1 MAEESWEGGAKALPA
16 TKKRFERAL
25 VAVVD
30 MVGILG
36 VGLLVA
42 TGANVAQGDIR
53 VGVDFVGGRLGASLL
68 LIEANSDVL
77 RLQVVGRDPVD
88 HGLLGLLAGS
98 VVRGALTTTTTIRLG
113 AGTALEVLLVGQ
125 RLRGDVRFGA
135 DCLEPFFYGGPR
147 VRPFES
153 FHLPGHM
160 NFVISLDDNFVV
172 VVKGPLDQELQQRE
186 LIGEFVVESLLGCLR
201 RELREH
207 PVDELMEG
215 EVLMR
220 DHVVSWHGRLQHL
233 VRPRALSEDHARAN
247 FVVASREDL
256 LHLGNIARLDL
267 SVDFEGRCGE
277 HAESRCHACI
287 DHLVCF
293 QLTVIAAHCGAGV
306 RMAVRGLDGRKTG
319 EGLDLLSDHLLNLF
333 RSDGKRAGWRAHGW
347 RQVRARGPEQ
357 VILRAV
363 MRLE

>member
-1 MAEESWEGGAKALPA
+1 MDDWEGGATALPA
-16 TKKRFERAL
+16 TKKRLEGAF

-30 MVGILG
+30 GVGVLG
-36 VGLLVA
+36 VGLLV
-42 TGANVAQGDIR
+42 TPRTNVSQRDVSVRVDLVRSSLGTTFPAIELDADI
-53 VGVDFVGGRLGASLL
+53 
-68 LIEANSDVL
+68 L
-77 RLQVVGRDPVD
+77 RFQVVGRDPID
-88 HGLLGLLAGS
+88 DGILGLPARS
-98 VVRGALTTTTTIRLG
+98 VVRGALTTTTTATRLG
-113 AGTALEVLLVGQ
+113 AGDSLEVFLVCQ
-125 RLRGDVRFGA
+125 WLRGDVRFGA
-135 DCLEPFFYGGPR
+135 DRFETFFYGGPR
-147 VRPFES
+147 VSPLES

-160 NFVISLDDNFVV
+160 NFMVSLDDNFVIV
-172 VVKGPLDQELQQRE
+172 MKGHLDQELQQRE
-186 LIGEFVVESLLGCLR
+186 LIGEFVVESRFGCFC

-207 PVDELMEG
+207 SVDELVES
-215 EVLMR
+215 EVLVR
-220 DHVVSWHGRLQHL
+220 DHIVPRHGRLQHL

-319 EGLDLLSDHLLNLF
+319 EGLHLLGDHLLNLF